1 MSKTARTGSD
11 RAAIQATAAP
21 YYEVRVF
28 AERAL
33 EESRRQYQE
42 LVNESRDGIYQRDES
57 RRFLFVN
64 PSLCRMLGYEAGELL
79 QLTIDDIC
87 DPDDPDAAQVRNK
100 ADEGGEIPALMN
112 WRFRH
117 RDGHWVPVETSAR
130 RLEDGR
136 LLVTVRDV
144 SERVRA
150 QEALAHQRDLYAAL
164 SETGKAIIGAENR
177 ERLFEDVCRIAVQY
191 GKLRFAAIYLI
202 DPADRRLH
210 LAARCGEA
218 AGYADGVTMSIDA
231 SHPEGRGPTGTAA
244 RSGEPQVCNDY
255 LESAATAPWH
265 DCARRAGIEAM
276 AAFPLREAGE
286 VVGTLNLYAGEP
298 GYFTDELLPTL
309 RDMAGGLSHALNNF
323 TREAERRKAEAALH
337 LGEERFRT
345 LVEATSNIVW
355 LTDARGVTVSA
366 SKGFE
371 EVTGLDSSTALG
383 FRWLSVVHPD
393 DRQPV
398 IAAWRYASENR
409 VAYTVESRSR
419 MQDGSYRWFS
429 VHGEPIFEPDG
440 SIREWIGTCT
450 DINDQKL
457 AHGVLRDSRQ
467 QYLELVEGSRDGIYQ
482 RDADGRLLFVNTALC
497 RMLGYEHDELLR
509 KSIHEIADLDAARIE
524 ENRQQQDGRAGSP
537 TLLAIRLKHRNGS
550 YVPVE
555 TNAKQ
560 LASGRTQVMVRD
572 ISARVAAERRLED
585 ERKFIM
591 HSMNSLPGIFY
602 VHDAQGRLMR
612 WNERLEQVTGL
623 GADQLGLMEPAG
635 FVTEACR
642 DEALAFLHRTFA
654 QGEADAEMDLKM
666 PDGRDVPYHFN
677 ARRFTW
683 QGRVCVAGVAIDIS
697 ERREAEAR
705 ERRYIHEARE
715 LSRRLLTA
723 QEQER
728 RGIARELHD
737 EVGSA
742 LTALQMQIKGMEDK
756 LPEDS
761 RHLSQESREI
771 VRVLLKQARDMSL
784 DLRPSVLDDLG
795 LTAAV
800 NWYSRERLRPAG
812 LQVEVD
818 APAGL
823 GRLAADVES
832 ACFRVIQGAAI
843 NALRHGHARSL
854 SIRLA
859 PTAGAL
865 ILTVQDDGEGF
876 DVTAARARATGG
888 ASLGLLAMEE
898 RARLVGGEF
907 SIESTPGAG
916 TTVHMLV
923 PMHGDPEA
931 GDLDED

>member
-11 RAAIQATAAP
+11 RDTHQVTAAP

-42 LVNESRDGIYQRDES
+42 LVDESRDGIYQRDES

-64 PSLCRMLGYEAGELL
+64 PSFCRMLGYEAGELL

-87 DPDDPDAAQVRNK
+87 DPDDGDAAQVRRR

-136 LLVTVRDV
+136 LLVTVRDIT
-144 SERVRA
+144 ERVRA
-150 QEALAHQRDLYAAL
+150 QEALARQRDLYAAL
-164 SETGKAIIGAENR
+164 SETGKAVIGAGSR
-177 ERLFEDVCRIAVQY
+177 EELFEDVCRIAVQR
-191 GKLRFAAIYLI
+191 GKLRFAAIYLLNR
-202 DPADRRLH
+202 ADRRLH
-210 LAARCGEA
+210 LAARHGEA
-218 AGYADGVTMSIDA
+218 SGYADHLTISIDA
-231 SHPEGRGPTGTAA
+231 SDPEGRGPTGTTA
-244 RSGEPQVCNDY
+244 RTGEPQVCNDY

-265 DCARRAGIEAM
+265 DYARRAGIKAL
-276 AAFPLREAGE
+276 AVFPLREAGE
-286 VVGTLNLYAGEP
+286 VVGTLNLYASDP

-309 RDMAGGLSHALNNF
+309 ADMAAGLSHALGSF
-323 TREAERRKAEAALH
+323 VREAERREAEVALH
-337 LGEERFRT
+337 LSEERFRT

-355 LTDARGVTVSA
+355 VTDARGVTLSA
-366 SKGFE
+366 SKGFK
-371 EVTGLDSSTALG
+371 EVTGLDQAAALG

-393 DRQPV
+393 DREPV
-398 IAAWRYASENR
+398 LAAWRYASDNR
-409 VAYTVESRSR
+409 VAYTVEGRSR

-429 VHGEPIFEPDG
+429 VHGEPVLEQDG

-450 DINDQKL
+450 DINDHKL
-457 AHGVLRDSRQ
+457 AHETLRESRQ

-482 RDADGRLLFVNTALC
+482 RDADGCLVFVNTALC
-497 RMLGYEHDELLR
+497 RMLGRKRDELLGM
-509 KSIHEIADLDAARIE
+509 SIHDIANLDASRIAMDRE
-524 ENRQQQDGRAGSP
+524 LQDENGGSP
-537 TLLAIRLKHRNGS
+537 ALLAIRLKRHDGS

-555 TNAKQ
+555 TTAKH

-572 ISARVAAERRLED
+572 ISARIAAERRLDD
-585 ERKFIM
+585 ERKFIA
-591 HSMNSLPGIFY
+591 HAMNSLPGIFY
-602 VHDAQGRLMR
+602 VHDDQGRLMR

-623 GADQLGLMEPAG
+623 GPDELGVMEQAG
-635 FVTEACR
+635 FVTAACR
-642 DEALAFLHRTFA
+642 DEALEFMRRTFA

-666 PDGRDVPYHFN
+666 PDGRGAPYHFN
-677 ARRFTW
+677 ARRFRW
-683 QGRVCVAGVAIDIS
+683 QGRLCVAGVAIDIS
-697 ERREAEAR
+697 ERRAAEAR

-742 LTALQMQIKGMEDK
+742 LTALQMQLKGMEDK

-761 RHLSQESREI
+761 RHLSQESRDI
-771 VRVLLKQARDMSL
+771 VTVLLKQARDMSL

-800 NWYSRERLRPAG
+800 NWYSRERLKPAG

-823 GRLAADVES
+823 GRLSADVES
-832 ACFRVIQGAAI
+832 ACFRVIQGAAT
-843 NALRHGHARSL
+843 NALRHGQAKNL
-854 SIRLA
+854 SIHLA
-859 PTAGAL
+859 MAGMGLEL
-865 ILTVQDDGEGF
+865 IVQDDGRGF
-876 DVTAARARATGG
+876 DVAAARTRANDG
-888 ASLGLLAMEE
+888 ASLGILAMEE

-907 SIESTPGAG
+907 SIGSIPGAG
-916 TTVHMLV
+916 TTVRMTV
-923 PMHGDPEA
+923 PLYEVSEDT
-931 GDLDED
+931 DLDEG